1 MLNSLMNGSSLSN
14 GLAQGIAATLAAS
27 NGVGGHPQP
36 QQQTSVGNGLKE
48 FLLEQ
53 HQLQH
58 QHQQQQS
65 RGSFLTNGGPHS
77 SVMVS
82 AASNGGGGPLTGNGG
97 GSLTSQTLN
106 NNCFDT
112 NSGGGG
118 LLSKRFNSS
127 SLVGPLG
134 NLSDLSGG
142 LGNPYEKWSNGSDKL
157 FDHHNDSILELSSK
171 LLTLGKYGTETVLPT
186 LAAFFLDFCAFK
198 NLFSLSLCWVGSV
211 ISLKNWTL
219 IVLPN
224 ALQKFSLSL

>member
-1 MLNSLMNGSSLSN
+1 MNGTSLSN

-27 NGVGGHPQP
+27 NGVGGGPHQP
-36 QQQTSVGNGLKE
+36 HQPQTSVGNGLKE

-58 QHQQQQS
+58 QHAQQQS
-65 RGSFLTNGGPHS
+65 RGGGGGSFLTNGGPHS

-82 AASNGGGGPLTGNGG
+82 AASNGGPLTGSCG
-97 GSLTSQTLN
+97 GSTLN

-112 NSGGGG
+112 SSGGGG

-134 NLSDLSGG
+134 NLSDLSGS

-157 FDHHNDSILELSSK
+157 FEHHNDSILELSSK
-171 LLTLGKYGTETVLPT
+171 LLTLGKYRPGQ
-186 LAAFFLDFCAFK
+186 A
-198 NLFSLSLCWVGSV
+198 
-211 ISLKNWTL
+211 I
-219 IVLPN
+219 
-224 ALQKFSLSL
+224 

>member
-82 AASNGGGGPLTGNGG
+82 AASNGGPLTGNGG

-112 NSGGGG
+112 NSGGG

-171 LLTLGKYGTETVLPT
+171 LLTLGKYGTESVLLT
-186 LAAFFLDFCAFK
+186 LAPFLYFRSFK
-198 NLFSLSLCWVGSV
+198 NSLLLLCKEASV
-211 ISLKNWTL
+211 ISLKN
-219 IVLPN
+219 
-224 ALQKFSLSL
+224 